1 MIKKKPDFSAL
12 KNVCKIIGK
21 CLKKGDTVIFE
32 STVYPGVTEEICG
45 PLLEKNS
52 KNLKSGEDFFLG
64 YSPERVNPGD
74 KVHTINKI
82 NKVISGQNKKVLND
96 LFEIYSNL
104 TKGKVFRA
112 QSIKVAEAS
121 KVIENA
127 QRDINIAFVNE
138 VAKICNR
145 INISSYDVLA
155 ASLTK
160 WNFLNFEPGLVG
172 GHCIGVDPYYLA
184 EKAMKLKIKPEVI
197 LSGRNTND
205 NMVSFIGN
213 EIIKKFVHDQSVYF
227 LA

>member
-1 MIKKKPDFSAL
+1 M
-12 KNVCKIIGK
+12 
-21 CLKKGDTVIFE
+21 
-32 STVYPGVTEEICG
+32 
-45 PLLEKNS
+45 LEKNS

-121 KVIENA
+121 KVIENS

-205 NMVSFIGN
+205 NMVRFIGN
-213 EIIKKFVHDQSVYF
+213 EIIKKVRSRSKCLF
-227 LA
+227 LGVTFKENVPDLRNSKSLELMNFLKKKYRRCLL